1 VKLSYISQV
10 EMLKTRIEKLVGTKM
25 KVRVLDPSRLSE
37 DGSSVV
43 PAPLNEIEEIKRR
56 RHISLEVMSSRRILR
71 VRVVGEFVIR
81 G

>member
-1 VKLSYISQV
+1 
-10 EMLKTRIEKLVGTKM
+10 MLKTRIEKLVGTKM

-37 DGSSVV
+37 DASSVV

-56 RHISLEVMSSRRILR
+56 RNISLEVMSSRRILR